1 MRAYIN
7 DDGQPTIEIPRLVEQ
22 PKLVSIN
29 TIVDDIVART
39 EPPKRYQKLVLER
52 SLIGILHAFEIYIAK
67 MLVEDGWCNGDSEF
81 VDVKDVWSDTHTVR
95 HIDKDGTL
103 CIGGC
108 DGKGR
113 KFVNKLK
120 RNGWIDSFIACYDGA
135 DHPEIRVFFL
145 PAGIPPKL
153 KVLDWWDSNKVK
165 FKQGL
170 VALSNSRPFEMAE
183 KSIFWWLR
191 NRLRL
196 LLCLAGLSGLIIT
209 MLATLVGL
217 AFGMILLPAAAN
229 STFIFT
235 LLLCLFGGFWQKF
248 WRPLWR
254 KITAETPIGWGNGT
268 IHDGTDDE
276 KFRAFRKKAEQEW
289 GIA

>member
-39 EPPKRYQKLVLER
+39 EPPKRYQKLLLER

-67 MLVEDGWCNGDSEF
+67 MLVADGWCNGDSEF

-165 FKQGL
+165 FKQGHRGSKQFKTVRNGGKTYFL
-170 VALSNSRPFEMAE
+170 VVAKSVKVASLSCRVIWVDYHNVGHACWFGFMA
-183 KSIFWWLR
+183 
-191 NRLRL
+191 
-196 LLCLAGLSGLIIT
+196 
-209 MLATLVGL
+209 
-217 AFGMILLPAAAN
+217 
-229 STFIFT
+229 
-235 LLLCLFGGFWQKF
+235 
-248 WRPLWR
+248 
-254 KITAETPIGWGNGT
+254 
-268 IHDGTDDE
+268 
-276 KFRAFRKKAEQEW
+276 
-289 GIA
+289 